1 MQSVLLIL
9 LIAACVWLAFAE
21 SIVSALVFFV
31 FGLVVIG
38 GLSFM
43 LELGGAVGGF
53 VDHFIRRFGRRR

>member
-1 MQSVLLIL
+1 MQSVLLVL

-38 GLSFM
+38 WIGFM
-43 LELGGAVGGF
+43 LSLGSAVGGRI
-53 VDHFIRRFGRRR
+53 DQFIRRYGRRR

>member
-1 MQSVLLIL
+1 MQSVLLVL
-9 LIAACVWLAFAE
+9 LMAACVWLAFAE

-43 LELGGAVGGF
+43 LDLGDAIGGRI
-53 VDHFIRRFGRRR
+53 DQFIRRYGRRR

>member
-1 MQSVLLIL
+1 MQSVLLVL

-21 SIVSALVFFV
+21 SIVSAVVFFV

-43 LELGGAVGGF
+43 LSLGDAIGGRI
-53 VDHFIRRFGRRR
+53 DHFIRRYGRRR

>member
-31 FGLVVIG
+31 FGLIVIG

-43 LELGGAVGGF
+43 LSLGDAIGGRI
-53 VDHFIRRFGRRR
+53 DQFIRRYGRRR